1 MKYEH
6 YLKDILEILSNSKS
20 MDLLLTQLIYTT
32 ADQKYPFNYA
42 ANEKMTINAF
52 VNVTIV
58 AFWGGFYF
66 NTTPQKPI
74 PPFLRTFGLPAKL
87 LISLRIQFMSN
98 KQLQIK

>member
-58 AFWGGFYF
+58 AFWGGFILTLHPKNPSHLF
-66 NTTPQKPI
+66 
-74 PPFLRTFGLPAKL
+74 
-87 LISLRIQFMSN
+87 
-98 KQLQIK
+98 

>member
-52 VNVTIV
+52 VNVTMLL
-58 AFWGGFYF
+58 FGGGFILTLHPKNPSHLF
-66 NTTPQKPI
+66 
-74 PPFLRTFGLPAKL
+74 
-87 LISLRIQFMSN
+87 
-98 KQLQIK
+98 